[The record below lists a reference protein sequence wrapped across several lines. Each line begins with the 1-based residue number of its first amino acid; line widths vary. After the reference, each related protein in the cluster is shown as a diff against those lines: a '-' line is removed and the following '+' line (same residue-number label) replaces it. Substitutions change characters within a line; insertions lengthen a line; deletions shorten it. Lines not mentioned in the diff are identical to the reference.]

1 LHRRDGIVMAR
12 GRPPCPLHRTTVS
25 TVDLVI
31 VRALPPRSLRVEA
44 LDATDKELAGMRT
57 TPFIADRAALAARI
71 LDVAHL
77 TGEFVLRSGATAG
90 EYFDKYQFESRPD
103 LLREIAKAMVPLIP
117 AETEVL
123 AGLELGGVPVAT
135 ALSLQTSL
143 PVTFVRKQAKTY
155 GTCRIAEGVDLDG
168 RRVTVVEDVVTSGG
182 QILLSVQD
190 LRDAGAH
197 VEEALCVIDRE
208 AGGAEALTE
217 ISVQLS
223 PLFRAD
229 ELRAA
234 AGV

>member
-1 LHRRDGIVMAR
+1 M
-12 GRPPCPLHRTTVS
+12 TTMLS
-25 TVDLVI
+25 
-31 VRALPPRSLRVEA
+31 A
-44 LDATDKELAGMRT
+44 
-57 TPFIADRAALAARI
+57 ADRDALAARI
-71 LDVAHL
+71 FDVAHL
-77 TGEFVLRSGATAG
+77 TGAFVLRSGASAG

-103 LLREIAKAMVPLIP
+103 LLREIATAMVPLIP
-117 AETEVL
+117 AGTEVL

-135 ALSLQTSL
+135 ALSLQTGL

-168 RRVTVVEDVVTSGG
+168 RRVTVIEDVVTSGG
-182 QILLSVQD
+182 QIVLSVQD
-190 LRDAGAH
+190 LRDAGAD
-197 VEEALCVIDRE
+197 VEHALCVIDRE

-217 ISVQLS
+217 IGVQLS